1 MLSTPLRRF
10 GNSYY
15 EIEKLNMGVY
25 PEIYTVRDNSNN
37 IYNFLIYK
45 IKNLNNN
52 YLLSKI

>member
-15 EIEKLNMGVY
+15 EIEKLDMGVY

-37 IYNFLIYK
+37 IYI
-45 IKNLNNN
+45 IK
-52 YLLSKI
+52 YLHAFF